1 VDGHFKESGVFA
13 TLEIGLAARPRGEQW
28 VLKVDK
34 VCQVETKLR
43 QRRKK
48 AAGEQEQP
56 SEESD
61 AASQSSSG
69 VSEAEA
75 PGRLSSGSSCS
86 DSHQSVDSDVDSDV
100 LFADGDGGDEVSDLG
115 EEEQQEEVL
124 KEMEQPADEEEEIV
138 AAIARHASG
147 TWKVWEDLW
156 FYMTATPGFTDI
168 KMHLKTPFRTPEQ
181 MGRFQMSKALSP
193 HHYGETVANPVKTRL
208 LLRAW
213 TIYRARMN
221 GWAAARPGRGR
232 HVASMMASLRDE
244 IRSADS
250 RKRPSMPLLEHPAA
264 HKWLEKWVPDLVL
277 EFLQGP

>member
-1 VDGHFKESGVFA
+1 VE
-13 TLEIGLAARPRGEQW
+13 P
-28 VLKVDK
+28 
-34 VCQVETKLR
+34 QVR

-48 AAGEQEQP
+48 AEREPEQASQ
-56 SEESD
+56 ESD
-61 AASQSSSG
+61 GASESSSK
-69 VSEAEA
+69 VSEADA
-75 PGRLSSGSSCS
+75 ARKQSSGSSCS
-86 DSHQSVDSDVDSDV
+86 GSYQSVDSDVDSEV
-100 LFADGDGGDEVSDLG
+100 VSAGGDAGDQFSELG
-115 EEEQQEEVL
+115 DEEQQEEHPEV
-124 KEMEQPADEEEEIV
+124 MHQPTDEEEEIV

-193 HHYGETVANPVKTRL
+193 HHYGETVANLVKTRL